1 MPYKDLEKRREYHRE
16 YLKNWEKGNVDKV
29 RGYRK
34 KYDSKRNGT
43 PERKKTQSTVAYRR
57 HHRAKLSVLK
67 MYGMNCVYCGES
79 HYEFM
84 CIDHINNDGK
94 AHRETKE
101 YKKYA
106 RGGMFGYLAKT
117 EYRPD
122 LYQVLCH
129 NCNAAKQYYGIK
141 PDGNKF
147 KSIEEWERL
156 SGKRNGK
163 K

>member
-1 MPYKDLEKRREYHRE
+1 MPYKDLDKRKEYHAQYIKKWDKENVEKRRLYTRRHDAKRE
-16 YLKNWEKGNVDKV
+16 
-29 RGYRK
+29 
-34 KYDSKRNGT
+34 GT
-43 PERKKTQSTVAYRR
+43 PERKAMHSSVAYRR
-57 HHRAKLSVLK
+57 HHRTKLGVLK
-67 MYGMNCVYCGES
+67 QYGMKCVYCGED
-79 HYEFM
+79 HYEFL
-84 CIDHINNDGK
+84 CIDHINDDGR
-94 AHRETKE
+94 AHRDTPE

-106 RGGMFGYLAKT
+106 RGGMFGYLSKT

-141 PDGNKF
+141 PGGNKF